1 MIFCPLS
8 IVSPPFPTVSRVDNS
23 FSPPFKE
30 YNIPI
35 PTVPKSERLS
45 CHHVCDEVVPTIR
58 MFNLY
63 LVIMRKR
70 TFIIYNRS
78 QRDSQSTSSIKE
90 ITYRYD
96 QCGYYNLIDIA
107 RSSKRIIY
115 YGILYKTDSCD
126 AFCTFYSILFCRQC
140 CSWIEKENSQLIGH
154 YFYVI

>member
-1 MIFCPLS
+1 
-8 IVSPPFPTVSRVDNS
+8 
-23 FSPPFKE
+23 
-30 YNIPI
+30 
-35 PTVPKSERLS
+35 
-45 CHHVCDEVVPTIR
+45 

-78 QRDSQSTSSIKE
+78 QRDSQPTSSIKE

-140 CSWIEKENSQLIGH
+140 CSWIEQENSQLIGH
-154 YFYVI
+154 YLYVIELTYNGNTPASVRFFFFKIKSYENIPSSADRHFVLTYEFEMRGR